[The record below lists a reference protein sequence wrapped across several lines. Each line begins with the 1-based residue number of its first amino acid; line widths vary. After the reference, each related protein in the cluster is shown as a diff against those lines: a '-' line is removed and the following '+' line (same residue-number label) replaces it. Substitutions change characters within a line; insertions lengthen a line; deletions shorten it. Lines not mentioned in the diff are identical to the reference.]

1 MPGLHQ
7 SPPDQLFALLQDRL
21 PAPLLGL
28 FRDARIQHRHP
39 GRPVLFPEV
48 HGVLGFD
55 VRLAVHM
62 YD

>member
-7 SPPDQLFALLQDRL
+7 STPYQLFALLQDRL

-48 HGVLGFD
+48 HGVL
-55 VRLAVHM
+55 ASEI
-62 YD
+62 